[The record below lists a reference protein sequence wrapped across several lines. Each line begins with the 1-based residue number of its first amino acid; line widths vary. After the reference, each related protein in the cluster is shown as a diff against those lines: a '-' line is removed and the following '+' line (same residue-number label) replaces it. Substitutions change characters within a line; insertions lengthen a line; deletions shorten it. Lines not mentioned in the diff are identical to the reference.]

1 MFFEDMQPVDYLSY
15 ILVAALTIG
24 GLIAIVVSL
33 VRNAEKKKIE
43 QDRYDST
50 GVYIP
55 AELAKLD
62 KSKYIVVKSPR
73 YMTLL
78 GKSVGSHIVFSVFG
92 IYIIEYSIESGR
104 IGGRFGNS
112 HWHKATAMGMG
123 SRGFTS
129 PMWRALVHQH
139 ALTHAVPA
147 TNDVPIFPMAVMPNG
162 TRIDIHLNPYRLD
175 DEFEDDDDWD
185 DYDEELD
192 GSEGD
197 SAEGEGA
204 AAEGSEGVEAPEI
217 SASKQDGDDSSIDSD
232 DCLDEDDDDE
242 DAEDLDVAYDPTKFV
257 GCIEDICEFIADNSQ
272 EEVMTFAEAQAL
284 AKQCEEYFASVKE
297 MENPEVVKGQI
308 PVEYLG
314 FSRDYG
320 NKKHL
325 KQLADEGV
333 ILLGNRKDLAENEE
347 KYQAEA
353 AKKYAAAHA
362 EDEAKSDG
370 E

>member
-62 KSKYIVVKSPR
+62 KSKYIVVKNPR

-92 IYIIEYSIESGR
+92 IFIVEYSIESGR

-185 DYDEELD
+185 DYDEEF
-192 GSEGD
+192 EGD
-197 SAEGEGA
+197 AAE
-204 AAEGSEGVEAPEI
+204 AEGSEGLEAPEV
-217 SASKQDGDDSSIDSD
+217 SAAEQDGDTSSVDSD
-232 DCLDEDDDDE
+232 DCLDEGDE

-272 EEVMTFAEAQAL
+272 EEIMSFAEAEAL
-284 AKQCEEYFASVKE
+284 AKQCQEYFASVKE

-333 ILLGNRKDLAENEE
+333 ILMGNRKDLAENQE

-353 AKKYAAAHA
+353 AKKLAASQA
-362 EDEAKSDG
+362 AKQDKDNS
-370 E
+370 

>member
-62 KSKYIVVKSPR
+62 KSKYIVVKNPR

-92 IYIIEYSIESGR
+92 IFIVEYSIESGR

-147 TNDVPIFPMAVMPNG
+147 TNEVPIFPMAVMPNG

-185 DYDEELD
+185 DYDEEL
-192 GSEGD
+192 EGD
-197 SAEGEGA
+197 AAE
-204 AAEGSEGVEAPEI
+204 AEGSEGLEAPEV
-217 SASKQDGDDSSIDSD
+217 SAVEQDGDTSFVDSD
-232 DCLDEDDDDE
+232 DCLDEEDE

-272 EEVMTFAEAQAL
+272 EEVMSFAEAEAL
-284 AKQCEEYFASVKE
+284 AKQCQEYFASVRE
-297 MENPEVVKGQI
+297 MENPDVVKGQI

-333 ILLGNRKDLAENEE
+333 ILMGNRKDLAENQE

-353 AKKYAAAHA
+353 AKKLAASQA
-362 EDEAKSDG
+362 AKQDKDNS
-370 E
+370 

>member
-62 KSKYIVVKSPR
+62 KSKYIVVKNPR

-92 IYIIEYSIESGR
+92 IFIVEYSIESGR

-147 TNDVPIFPMAVMPNG
+147 TNEVPIFPMAVMPNG

-185 DYDEELD
+185 DYDEEL
-192 GSEGD
+192 EGD
-197 SAEGEGA
+197 SAE
-204 AAEGSEGVEAPEI
+204 AEGSEVLEAPEV
-217 SASKQDGDDSSIDSD
+217 SAAEQDGDASSVDSD
-232 DCLDEDDDDE
+232 DCLDEEDE
-242 DAEDLDVAYDPTKFV
+242 DTEDLDVAYDPTKFV

-272 EEVMTFAEAQAL
+272 EEVMSFAEAEAL
-284 AKQCEEYFASVKE
+284 AKQCQEYFASVKE
-297 MENPEVVKGQI
+297 MENPDVVKGQI

-333 ILLGNRKDLAENEE
+333 ILMGNRKDLAENQE

-353 AKKYAAAHA
+353 AKKLAASQA
-362 EDEAKSDG
+362 AKQDKDNS
-370 E
+370 

>member
-62 KSKYIVVKSPR
+62 KSKYIVVKNPR

-92 IYIIEYSIESGR
+92 IFIVEYSIESGR

-185 DYDEELD
+185 DYDEEF
-192 GSEGD
+192 EGD
-197 SAEGEGA
+197 AAE
-204 AAEGSEGVEAPEI
+204 AEGSEGLEAPEV
-217 SASKQDGDDSSIDSD
+217 SAAEQDGDASSVDSD
-232 DCLDEDDDDE
+232 DCLDEEDE
-242 DAEDLDVAYDPTKFV
+242 DTEDLDVAYDPTKFV

-272 EEVMTFAEAQAL
+272 EEIMSFAEAEAL
-284 AKQCEEYFASVKE
+284 AKQCQEYFASVKE

-333 ILLGNRKDLAENEE
+333 ILMGNRKDLAENQE

-353 AKKYAAAHA
+353 AKKLAASQA
-362 EDEAKSDG
+362 AKQDKDNS
-370 E
+370 

>member
-62 KSKYIVVKSPR
+62 KSKYIVVKNPR

-92 IYIIEYSIESGR
+92 IFIVEYSIESGR

-185 DYDEELD
+185 DYDEEF
-192 GSEGD
+192 EGD
-197 SAEGEGA
+197 AAE
-204 AAEGSEGVEAPEI
+204 AEGSEGLEAPEV
-217 SASKQDGDDSSIDSD
+217 SAAEQDGDTSSVDSD
-232 DCLDEDDDDE
+232 DCLDEEDE

-272 EEVMTFAEAQAL
+272 EEVMSFAEAEAL
-284 AKQCEEYFASVKE
+284 AKQCQEYFASVKE
-297 MENPEVVKGQI
+297 MENPDVVKGQI

-333 ILLGNRKDLAENEE
+333 ILMGNRKDLAENQE

-353 AKKYAAAHA
+353 AKKLAASQA
-362 EDEAKSDG
+362 AKQDKDNS
-370 E
+370 

>member
-62 KSKYIVVKSPR
+62 KSKYIVVKNPR

-78 GKSVGSHIVFSVFG
+78 GKSAGSHIVFSVFG
-92 IYIIEYSIESGR
+92 IFIVEYSIESGR

-185 DYDEELD
+185 DYDEEL
-192 GSEGD
+192 EGD
-197 SAEGEGA
+197 AAE
-204 AAEGSEGVEAPEI
+204 AEGSEGLEAPEV
-217 SASKQDGDDSSIDSD
+217 SAAEQDGDTSSVDSD
-232 DCLDEDDDDE
+232 DCLDEEDE

-272 EEVMTFAEAQAL
+272 EEVMSFAEAEAL
-284 AKQCEEYFASVKE
+284 AKQCQEYFASVKE

-333 ILLGNRKDLAENEE
+333 ILMGNRKDLAENQE

-353 AKKYAAAHA
+353 AKKLAASQA
-362 EDEAKSDG
+362 AKQDKDNS
-370 E
+370 

>member
-1 MFFEDMQPVDYLSY
+1 MLFEDMQPVDYLSY
-15 ILVAALTIG
+15 ILVAVLTIG

-43 QDRYDST
+43 QDRFDST

-62 KSKYIVVKSPR
+62 KSKYIVVKNPR

-147 TNDVPIFPMAVMPNG
+147 TNEVPIFPMAVMPNG

-185 DYDEELD
+185 DYDEDLE
-192 GSEGD
+192 
-197 SAEGEGA
+197 AEGGD
-204 AAEGSEGVEAPEI
+204 AEGSEGVEAPEI
-217 SASKQDGDDSSIDSD
+217 SESGQEEGASSVDSD
-232 DCLDEDDDDE
+232 DCLDDE

-333 ILLGNRKDLAENEE
+333 ILMGNRKDLAENEE
-347 KYQAEA
+347 RYQAEA

-362 EDEAKSDG
+362 DDEAKSDG

>member
-62 KSKYIVVKSPR
+62 KSKYIVVKNPR

-92 IYIIEYSIESGR
+92 IFIVEYSIESGR

-185 DYDEELD
+185 DYDEEL
-192 GSEGD
+192 EGD
-197 SAEGEGA
+197 AAE
-204 AAEGSEGVEAPEI
+204 AEGSEGLEAPEV
-217 SASKQDGDDSSIDSD
+217 SAAEQDGDTSSVDSD
-232 DCLDEDDDDE
+232 DCLDEEDE

-272 EEVMTFAEAQAL
+272 EEIMSFAEAEAL
-284 AKQCEEYFASVKE
+284 AKQCQEYFASVKE

-333 ILLGNRKDLAENEE
+333 ILMGNRKDLAENQE

-353 AKKYAAAHA
+353 AKKLAASQA
-362 EDEAKSDG
+362 AKQDKDNS
-370 E
+370 

>member
-62 KSKYIVVKSPR
+62 KSKYIVVKNPR

-92 IYIIEYSIESGR
+92 IFIVEYSIESGR

-185 DYDEELD
+185 DYDEEF
-192 GSEGD
+192 EGD
-197 SAEGEGA
+197 AAE
-204 AAEGSEGVEAPEI
+204 AEGSEGLEAPEV
-217 SASKQDGDDSSIDSD
+217 SAAEQDGDTSSVDSD
-232 DCLDEDDDDE
+232 DCLDEEDE

-272 EEVMTFAEAQAL
+272 EEVMSFAEAEAL
-284 AKQCEEYFASVKE
+284 AKQCQEYFASVKE

-333 ILLGNRKDLAENEE
+333 ILMGNRKDLAENQE

-353 AKKYAAAHA
+353 AKKLAASQA
-362 EDEAKSDG
+362 AKQDKDNS
-370 E
+370 

>member
-24 GLIAIVVSL
+24 GLIAIVVSC
-33 VRNAEKKKIE
+33 VRSTKKKQLE
-43 QDRYDST
+43 QDRFDST

-55 AELAKLD
+55 NELAKLD
-62 KSKYIVVKSPR
+62 PSKYIVMKNPL

-78 GKSVGSHIVFSVFG
+78 GKSTGSHIIFSVYG
-92 IYIIEYSIESGR
+92 IFILEYSIESGR
-104 IGGRFGNS
+104 IRGMFGNS
-112 HWHKATAMGMG
+112 HWYKATAMGMG

-139 ALTHAVPA
+139 TLTHAVPA
-147 TNDVPIFPMAVMPNG
+147 TADVPIFPMAVMPNG

-175 DEFEDDDDWD
+175 DEFEDDDWD
-185 DYDEELD
+185 YDYDDEEPEETEGEANEASDSENASGSDADQGVSAPVDAEADPDEDEEYDEELD
-192 GSEGD
+192 E
-197 SAEGEGA
+197 E
-204 AAEGSEGVEAPEI
+204 
-217 SASKQDGDDSSIDSD
+217 
-232 DCLDEDDDDE
+232 
-242 DAEDLDVAYDPTKFV
+242 VAFDPTKFV
-257 GCIEDICEFIADNSQ
+257 GCIEDICEFIADNST
-272 EEVMTFAEAQAL
+272 EEVMTFAQAQAL
-284 AKQCEEYFASVKE
+284 AKQCQDYFASVKD
-297 MENPEVVKGQI
+297 MEDLQVPKGQI

-333 ILLGNRKDLAENEE
+333 ILMGKRSELEKNQEE
-347 KYQAEA
+347 LQAEA
-353 AKKYAAAHA
+353 ARRL
-362 EDEAKSDG
+362 AKSQSEKGQDG

>member
-1 MFFEDMQPVDYLSY
+1 MFQDMQPIDYLSY
-15 ILVAALTIG
+15 FLVAALTIG

-33 VRNAEKKKIE
+33 VRGGKKRKEE
-43 QDRYDST
+43 QDRFDST
-50 GVYIP
+50 GIYIP
-55 AELAKLD
+55 AELGKLPTD
-62 KSKYIVVKSPR
+62 KFIVVKNPL

-78 GKSVGSHIVFSVFG
+78 GKSTGSHIIFSVYG
-92 IYIIEYSIESGR
+92 IFILEYAIEAGR
-104 IGGRFGNS
+104 IRGRFGNS
-112 HWHKATAMGMG
+112 HWYKSTAMGMG

-147 TNDVPIFPMAVMPNG
+147 TADVPIFPMAVLPNG

-185 DYDEELD
+185 DYDYDE
-192 GSEGD
+192 
-197 SAEGEGA
+197 AEDANAKDAEGA
-204 AAEGSEGVEAPEI
+204 ADALDAAVDDAPE
-217 SASKQDGDDSSIDSD
+217 QDSD
-232 DCLDEDDDDE
+232 DFEDEE
-242 DAEDLDVAYDPTKFV
+242 DMEVAFDPTKFV
-257 GCIEDICEFIADNSQ
+257 GCIEDICEFIKDNST
-272 EEVMTFAEAQAL
+272 EEVLTFAQVQAL
-284 AKQCEEYFASVKE
+284 AKQCEDYFASVKD

-333 ILLGNRKDLAENEE
+333 ILMGNRRDLEENQEELQAQAAE
-347 KYQAEA
+347 KLAAAQ
-353 AKKYAAAHA
+353 AKK
-362 EDEAKSDG
+362 EQDG

>member
-62 KSKYIVVKSPR
+62 KSKYIVVKNPR

-92 IYIIEYSIESGR
+92 IFIVEYSIESGR

-147 TNDVPIFPMAVMPNG
+147 TNEVPIFPMAVMPNG

-185 DYDEELD
+185 DYDEEL
-192 GSEGD
+192 EGD
-197 SAEGEGA
+197 SAE
-204 AAEGSEGVEAPEI
+204 AEGSEALEAPEV
-217 SASKQDGDDSSIDSD
+217 SAAEQDGDTSSVDSD
-232 DCLDEDDDDE
+232 DCLDEEDE

-272 EEVMTFAEAQAL
+272 EEVMSFAEAEAL
-284 AKQCEEYFASVKE
+284 AKQCQEYFASVKE
-297 MENPEVVKGQI
+297 MENPDVVKGQI

-333 ILLGNRKDLAENEE
+333 ILMGNRKDLAENQE

-353 AKKYAAAHA
+353 AKKLAASQA
-362 EDEAKSDG
+362 AKQDKDNS
-370 E
+370 

>member
-62 KSKYIVVKSPR
+62 KSKYIVVKNPR

-92 IYIIEYSIESGR
+92 IFIVEYSIESGR

-147 TNDVPIFPMAVMPNG
+147 TNEVPIFPMAVMPNG

-185 DYDEELD
+185 DYDEEL
-192 GSEGD
+192 EGD
-197 SAEGEGA
+197 SAE
-204 AAEGSEGVEAPEI
+204 AEGSEVLEAPEV
-217 SASKQDGDDSSIDSD
+217 SAAEQDGDASSVDSD
-232 DCLDEDDDDE
+232 DCLDEEDE
-242 DAEDLDVAYDPTKFV
+242 DTEDLDVAYDPTKFV

-272 EEVMTFAEAQAL
+272 EEVMSFAEAEAL
-284 AKQCEEYFASVKE
+284 AKQCQEYFASVKE

-333 ILLGNRKDLAENEE
+333 ILMGNRKDLAENQE

-353 AKKYAAAHA
+353 AKKLAASQA
-362 EDEAKSDG
+362 AKQDKDNS
-370 E
+370 

>member
-62 KSKYIVVKSPR
+62 KSKYIVVKNPR

-92 IYIIEYSIESGR
+92 IFIVEYSIESGR

-147 TNDVPIFPMAVMPNG
+147 TNEVPIFPMAVMPNG

-185 DYDEELD
+185 DYDEEL
-192 GSEGD
+192 EGD
-197 SAEGEGA
+197 SAE
-204 AAEGSEGVEAPEI
+204 AEGSEALEAPEV
-217 SASKQDGDDSSIDSD
+217 SAAEQDGDTSSVDSD
-232 DCLDEDDDDE
+232 DCLDEEDE

-272 EEVMTFAEAQAL
+272 EEVMSFAEAEAL
-284 AKQCEEYFASVKE
+284 AKQCQGYFASVKE
-297 MENPEVVKGQI
+297 MENPDVVKGQI

-333 ILLGNRKDLAENEE
+333 ILMGNRKDLAENQE

-353 AKKYAAAHA
+353 AKKLAASQA
-362 EDEAKSDG
+362 AKQDKSNS
-370 E
+370 

>member
-62 KSKYIVVKSPR
+62 KSKYIVVKNPR

-92 IYIIEYSIESGR
+92 IFIVEYSIESGR

-185 DYDEELD
+185 DYDEEF
-192 GSEGD
+192 EGD
-197 SAEGEGA
+197 AAE
-204 AAEGSEGVEAPEI
+204 AEGSEGLEAPEV
-217 SASKQDGDDSSIDSD
+217 SAAEQDGDTSSVDSD
-232 DCLDEDDDDE
+232 DCLDEEDE

-272 EEVMTFAEAQAL
+272 EEIMSFAEAEAL
-284 AKQCEEYFASVKE
+284 AKQCQEYFASVKE

-333 ILLGNRKDLAENEE
+333 ILMGNRKDLAENQE

-353 AKKYAAAHA
+353 AKKLAASQA
-362 EDEAKSDG
+362 AKQDKDNS
-370 E
+370 

>member
-62 KSKYIVVKSPR
+62 KSKYIVVKNPR

-92 IYIIEYSIESGR
+92 IFIVEYSIESGR

-185 DYDEELD
+185 DYDEEL
-192 GSEGD
+192 EGD
-197 SAEGEGA
+197 AAE
-204 AAEGSEGVEAPEI
+204 AEGSEGLEAPEV
-217 SASKQDGDDSSIDSD
+217 SAAEQDGDTSSVDSD
-232 DCLDEDDDDE
+232 DCLDEEDE

-272 EEVMTFAEAQAL
+272 EEVMSFAEAEAL
-284 AKQCEEYFASVKE
+284 AKQCQEYFASVKE

-333 ILLGNRKDLAENEE
+333 ILMGNRKDLAENQE

-353 AKKYAAAHA
+353 AKKLAASQA
-362 EDEAKSDG
+362 AKQDKDNS
-370 E
+370 

>member
-62 KSKYIVVKSPR
+62 KSKYIVVKNPR

-92 IYIIEYSIESGR
+92 IFIVEYSIESGR

-147 TNDVPIFPMAVMPNG
+147 TSDVPIFPMAVMPNG

-185 DYDEELD
+185 DYDEEL
-192 GSEGD
+192 EGD
-197 SAEGEGA
+197 AAE
-204 AAEGSEGVEAPEI
+204 AEGSEGLEAPEV
-217 SASKQDGDDSSIDSD
+217 SAAEQDGDTSSVDSD
-232 DCLDEDDDDE
+232 DCLDEEDE

-272 EEVMTFAEAQAL
+272 EEIMSFAEAEAL
-284 AKQCEEYFASVKE
+284 AKQCQEYFASVKE

-333 ILLGNRKDLAENEE
+333 ILMGNRKDLAENQE

-353 AKKYAAAHA
+353 AKKLAASQA
-362 EDEAKSDG
+362 AKQDKDNS
-370 E
+370 

>member
-55 AELAKLD
+55 AELDKLD
-62 KSKYIVVKSPR
+62 KSKYIVVKHPR

-78 GKSVGSHIVFSVFG
+78 GKSGGSHIVFSVYG
-92 IYIIEYSIESGR
+92 IFILEYAIESGR
-104 IGGRFGNS
+104 IHGRFGNS

-162 TRIDIHLNPYRLD
+162 THIDIHLNPYRLD
-175 DEFEDDDDWD
+175 DEFEDEDDWD
-185 DYDEELD
+185 EYDEELEESEEAKDAEDSD
-192 GSEGD
+192 GLQAPDASD
-197 SAEGEGA
+197 AEGG
-204 AAEGSEGVEAPEI
+204 
-217 SASKQDGDDSSIDSD
+217 QDQAQDDFD
-232 DCLDEDDDDE
+232 DEDEDEDD
-242 DAEDLDVAYDPTKFV
+242 EDLDVAYDPTKFV

-272 EEVMTFAEAQAL
+272 EEVMTFAQAQEL
-284 AKQCEEYFASVKE
+284 AKQCQDYFESVKE

-325 KQLADEGV
+325 KQLAEEGV
-333 ILLGNRKDLAENEE
+333 ILMGNRKDLAENQEQ
-347 KYQAEA
+347 YQAEA
-353 AKKYAAAHA
+353 AEKFAAAQ
-362 EDEAKSDG
+362 AKREEEQSQQ
-370 E
+370 

>member
-62 KSKYIVVKSPR
+62 KSKYIVVKNPR

-92 IYIIEYSIESGR
+92 IFIVEYSIESGR

-185 DYDEELD
+185 DYDEEL
-192 GSEGD
+192 EGD
-197 SAEGEGA
+197 SAE
-204 AAEGSEGVEAPEI
+204 AEGSEVLEAPEV
-217 SASKQDGDDSSIDSD
+217 SAAEQDGDTSSVDSD
-232 DCLDEDDDDE
+232 DCLDEEDE
-242 DAEDLDVAYDPTKFV
+242 DTEDLDVAYDPTKFV

-272 EEVMTFAEAQAL
+272 EEVMSFAEAEAL
-284 AKQCEEYFASVKE
+284 AKQCQEYFASVKE
-297 MENPEVVKGQI
+297 MENPDVVKGQI

-333 ILLGNRKDLAENEE
+333 ILMGNRKDLAENQE

-353 AKKYAAAHA
+353 AKKLAASQA
-362 EDEAKSDG
+362 AKQDKDNS
-370 E
+370 

>member
-62 KSKYIVVKSPR
+62 KSKYIVVKNPR

-92 IYIIEYSIESGR
+92 IFIVEYSIESGR

-147 TNDVPIFPMAVMPNG
+147 TNEVPIFPMAVMPNG

-185 DYDEELD
+185 DYDEEL
-192 GSEGD
+192 EGD
-197 SAEGEGA
+197 AAE
-204 AAEGSEGVEAPEI
+204 AEGSEGLEAPEV
-217 SASKQDGDDSSIDSD
+217 SAVEQDGDASSVDSD
-232 DCLDEDDDDE
+232 DCLDEEDE
-242 DAEDLDVAYDPTKFV
+242 DTEDLDVAYDPTKFV

-272 EEVMTFAEAQAL
+272 EEVMSFAEAEAL
-284 AKQCEEYFASVKE
+284 AKQCQEYFASVKE
-297 MENPEVVKGQI
+297 MENPDVVKGQI

-333 ILLGNRKDLAENEE
+333 ILMGNRKDLAENQE

-353 AKKYAAAHA
+353 AKKLAASQA
-362 EDEAKSDG
+362 AKQDKDNS
-370 E
+370 

>member
-62 KSKYIVVKSPR
+62 KSKYIVVKNPR

-92 IYIIEYSIESGR
+92 IFIVEYSIESGR

-147 TNDVPIFPMAVMPNG
+147 TNEVPIFPMAVMPNG

-185 DYDEELD
+185 DYDEEL
-192 GSEGD
+192 EGD
-197 SAEGEGA
+197 AAE
-204 AAEGSEGVEAPEI
+204 AEGSEGLEAPEV
-217 SASKQDGDDSSIDSD
+217 SAVEQDGDTSFVDSD
-232 DCLDEDDDDE
+232 DCLDEEDE
-242 DAEDLDVAYDPTKFV
+242 DTEDLDVAYDPTKFV

-272 EEVMTFAEAQAL
+272 EEVMSLAEAEAL
-284 AKQCEEYFASVKE
+284 AKQCQEYFASVKE
-297 MENPEVVKGQI
+297 MENPDVVKGQI

-333 ILLGNRKDLAENEE
+333 ILMGNRKDLAENQE

-353 AKKYAAAHA
+353 AKKLAASQA
-362 EDEAKSDG
+362 AKQDKDNS
-370 E
+370 